1 MLHLL
6 CARLC
11 TKYFTNINSLNLGNN
26 PILIIILILQV
37 RKWGTDWLS
46 NLPKVNSQAAR
57 WTAWFKPRQFGSRVW
72 THTAV
77 LCCSYP
83 LFAV

>member
-1 MLHLL
+1 MIKILKHIYFVVILQRFTTELPVFYNLMKFMLPLL

-11 TKYFTNINSLNLGNN
+11 TEYFTNINSLNLGNN

-46 NLPKVNSQAAR
+46 NLPKVN
-57 WTAWFKPRQFGSRVW
+57 
-72 THTAV
+72 
-77 LCCSYP
+77 
-83 LFAV
+83 